1 MKNYQLIGEKLAHS
15 FSKEIHGAF
24 SEYCYDLKEIA
35 KEDLESFVKKCE
47 LDGFNVTIPYKK
59 AIIPYLDKIDDVAKN
74 IGAVNTV
81 VIKDGKKFGYNTDFY
96 GFEYL
101 LKHCDIELENK
112 KVLILGSGGTSQT
125 VQAVA
130 KHHGAKEIV
139 VVSRSGENNYQNI
152 SRHSDADV
160 VVNTTPVG
168 MFPNNY
174 DSVIDIS
181 DFKNLS
187 GVVDVIYNP
196 MMTKLLYDAK
206 KRKIN
211 YSNGLPMLVAQAK
224 YSRDLFMGNKISDD
238 IIDEILI
245 QQRRKLANILLI
257 GMPGSGKT
265 SVGEE
270 IAKRLG
276 RQFFDTDAMIIERN
290 GKSIMEVFAE
300 RGEEFFRSV
309 ESETMLEIGKKNG
322 IVIATGGGIVK
333 TDANDFAMQQNCFVV
348 YVDRDI
354 DRLARNGRPLSKDVN
369 TLAEIYRERQS
380 KYHTW
385 SDFVVQND
393 KSINDCVKKIMEK
406 YDECIAEKINKY

>member
-1 MKNYQLIGEKLAHS
+1 
-15 FSKEIHGAF
+15 
-24 SEYCYDLKEIA
+24 
-35 KEDLESFVKKCE
+35 
-47 LDGFNVTIPYKK
+47 
-59 AIIPYLDKIDDVAKN
+59 
-74 IGAVNTV
+74 
-81 VIKDGKKFGYNTDFY
+81 
-96 GFEYL
+96 
-101 LKHCDIELENK
+101 
-112 KVLILGSGGTSQT
+112 
-125 VQAVA
+125 
-130 KHHGAKEIV
+130 
-139 VVSRSGENNYQNI
+139 
-152 SRHSDADV
+152 
-160 VVNTTPVG
+160 
-168 MFPNNY
+168 PNNY

-224 YSRDLFMGNKISDD
+224 YSRDLFMDNKISDD
-238 IIDEILI
+238 IIDDILI

>member
-1 MKNYQLIGEKLAHS
+1 MKNYQLIGEKLSHS
-15 FSKEIHGAF
+15 FSKEIHSAF
-24 SEYCYDLKEIA
+24 GEYCYDLKEVA
-35 KEDLESFVKKCE
+35 KDDVASFVKKCE

-59 AIIPYLDKIDDVAKN
+59 TIMPFLDEISDVAKN

-81 VIKDGKKFGYNTDFY
+81 VVKDGKKYGYNTDFY

-101 LKHCDIELENK
+101 LKHSDIKFDNNK
-112 KVLILGSGGTSQT
+112 VVILGSGGTSRTVQT
-125 VQAVA
+125 VA
-130 KHHGAKEIV
+130 KAHNAREII
-139 VVSRSGENNYQNI
+139 VVSRDGENNYDNL
-152 SRHSDADV
+152 SKHFDAEV
-160 VVNTTPVG
+160 IVNTTPVG

-174 DSVIDIS
+174 DTLVDIS
-181 DFKNLS
+181 NFKNLT

-224 YSRDLFMGNKISDD
+224 YSRDLFMGNKADD
-238 IIDEILI
+238 SIIAEILI
-245 QQRRKLANILLI
+245 NLRGKLANILLI

-265 SVGEE
+265 SVGAE
-270 IAKRLG
+270 IANRLD
-276 RQFFDTDAMIIERN
+276 RKFYDTDAMIIERN

-300 RGEEFFRSV
+300 RGEDFFRQV
-309 ESETMLEIGKKNG
+309 ESETMLEIGKHNG

-333 TDANDFAMQQNCFVV
+333 TDVNDFAMQQNSFVV
-348 YVDRDI
+348 YIDRDI
-354 DRLARNGRPLSKDVN
+354 DRLARNGRPLSKDMN
-369 TLAEIYRERQS
+369 SLEQIYNERKS

-385 SDFVVQND
+385 SDFVVPND

-406 YDECIAEKINKY
+406 FDECIEEKKNKY